1 MPTEGGKDKI
11 SSDKTKLSTMTE
23 ISSENVRVEPILDEN
38 DREIKPADDENDRGG
53 AWDGQTDC
61 TFDKNRLCLVHGSVA
76 KKVDVSVLKWR
87 WIESKKEYG
96 NVRTRISKLHCT
108 AKNKVPADLNISP
121 TVQLYS
127 GKRTAGIRAGW
138 ESRNLLSEKKIESQN
153 KSESP
158 NNLNNLVNEGT

>member
-1 MPTEGGKDKI
+1 
-11 SSDKTKLSTMTE
+11 MTE
-23 ISSENVRVEPILDEN
+23 ISSENVCVEPILDEN
-38 DREIKPADDENDRGG
+38 DREIKPADDENDRGE

-108 AKNKVPADLNISP
+108 ARNKVSTDLNISP

-158 NNLNNLVNEGT
+158 NNQNNLVNEGT

>member
-1 MPTEGGKDKI
+1 M
-11 SSDKTKLSTMTE
+11 
-23 ISSENVRVEPILDEN
+23 
-38 DREIKPADDENDRGG
+38 
-53 AWDGQTDC
+53 
-61 TFDKNRLCLVHGSVA
+61 A

-108 AKNKVPADLNISP
+108 ARNKVPKDLNISP

-138 ESRNLLSEKKIESQN
+138 ESRYLIDEKKIDSQN
-153 KSESP
+153 ASESP
-158 NNLNNLVNEGT
+158 NNWMNEVT